1 MSFNS
6 ALKLL
11 PSVCFIFTLTLATSS
26 CAALQPSDANGPR
39 SNLPP
44 YPIVATDTSTREAAT
59 LAWHQLA
66 QRYGLP
72 QESPLDL
79 QPLTGTIHSV
89 PANLN
94 GSIFLPKVG
103 AASSQ
108 TEEETRES
116 LRRFINDWQSLIGA
130 DPHQLSL
137 VERTDNGSLKIARYE
152 QRPFRYPLRGDVGSL
167 TIRFQT
173 DGRVLDISS
182 TCIPDAERL
191 QTAVTPLTPVVTAEQ
206 AATLVMQQPAAVPSD
221 QSPTFTLPSSAKVNV
236 QQLVIYANSAT
247 NLQTLN
253 LHLAW
258 EIDVANGPIKTIYL
272 DAISRQILAVA

>member
-1 MSFNS
+1 MSLNS
-6 ALKLL
+6 ALK
-11 PSVCFIFTLTLATSS
+11 SVTSIVFTVTLSLATSS
-26 CAALQPSDANGPR
+26 CAVLQPSDANGPR
-39 SNLPP
+39 SNRPP
-44 YPIVATDTSTREAAT
+44 YPIAATDASAREGAT

-79 QPLTGTIHSV
+79 QPLTGTIHSL

-103 AASSQ
+103 GGSSP

-116 LRRFINDWQSLIGA
+116 LRRFLNDWQSLIGA

-137 VERTDNGSLKIARYE
+137 VERTDNGAMKIARYE

-167 TIRFQT
+167 TIRFQS

-182 TCIPDAERL
+182 TCIPDAEHL
-191 QTAVTPLTPVVTAEQ
+191 QTAVTALTPALTPEE
-206 AATLVMQQPAAVPSD
+206 AATLVMQKPITVAGDQPT
-221 QSPTFTLPSSAKVNV
+221 TFTLPSSAKVNV
-236 QQLVIYANSAT
+236 QQLVIYANAAPS
-247 NLQTLN
+247 QTLN

-258 EIDVANGPIKTIYL
+258 EIDVTNGPIKTIYL
-272 DAISRQILAVA
+272 DAVSRQILALA

>member
-1 MSFNS
+1 MSSNS
-6 ALKLL
+6 VLKSLFTIW
-11 PSVCFIFTLTLATSS
+11 FIFMLTWATSS
-26 CAALQPSDANGPR
+26 CAVLQPSDANGPR

-44 YPIVATDTSTREAAT
+44 YPIVASDASTREGTT

-79 QPLTGTIHSV
+79 QPLTGTIHSI

-94 GSIFLPKVG
+94 GAIFLPKVG
-103 AASSQ
+103 GTSSQ

-137 VERTDNGSLKIARYE
+137 VERIDNGDLKIARYE

-167 TIRFQT
+167 TIRFQS
-173 DGRVLDISS
+173 DGRVIDISS
-182 TCIPDAERL
+182 TCIPDADRL
-191 QTAVTPLTPVVTAEQ
+191 QTAVTSLTPVVTAED
-206 AATLVMQQPAAVPSD
+206 AATLVTQPVTVGGD
-221 QSPTFTLPSSAKVNV
+221 QSRAFTLPSSAKVNV
-236 QQLVIYANSAT
+236 QQLVVYANSAS